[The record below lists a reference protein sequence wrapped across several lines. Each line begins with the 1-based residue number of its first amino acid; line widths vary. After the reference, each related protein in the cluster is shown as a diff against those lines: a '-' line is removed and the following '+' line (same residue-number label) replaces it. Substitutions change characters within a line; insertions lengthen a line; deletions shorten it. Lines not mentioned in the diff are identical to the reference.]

1 MQSLM
6 DSNLRCLI
14 IGGVKINK
22 EGVGEGGGS
31 EIFVKFNER
40 GRGRNFKI
48 SVNIRK
54 E

>member
-22 EGVGEGGGS
+22 EWVGGGGS